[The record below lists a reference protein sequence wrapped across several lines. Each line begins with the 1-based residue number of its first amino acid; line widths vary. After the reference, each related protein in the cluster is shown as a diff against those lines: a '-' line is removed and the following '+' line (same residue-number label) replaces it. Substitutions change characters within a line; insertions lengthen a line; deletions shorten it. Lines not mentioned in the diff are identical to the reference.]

1 MCATEVSAI
10 RGSPFLGQ
18 KANLPWSFVART
30 EAAHSDAFGVI
41 ANG

>member
-1 MCATEVSAI
+1 MCATQVSAI
-10 RGSPFLGQ
+10 RGSPFLGR
-18 KANLPWSFVART
+18 KTNSTWSFVART